1 MAHFMMKFKG
11 KGSYGYI
18 RQQKILTILS
28 TLLLFALALGFFFV
42 GYYTTGTKKNLFT
55 VVAILGILPAAKS
68 MVRAIMF
75 LRYASLKKDTYDLYA
90 ERCAVLPVLY
100 ENILT
105 TSQRSYFVPLLV
117 YANRSLAVLCEDAGD
132 PEALQL
138 HLHDSL
144 KTAGSDVTVKVFTDS
159 RLFFKR
165 VDEMSHHG
173 QDQELLTA
181 DSVFS
186 TIKALSL

>member
-1 MAHFMMKFKG
+1 MKAFKE
-11 KGSYGYI
+11 KGSFCYI
-18 RQQKILTILS
+18 RQQKIITILC

-75 LRYASLKKDTYDLYA
+75 LRYASLKKDTHSLYE
-90 ERCAVLPVLY
+90 ERLGSLPVLY

-105 TSQRSYFVPLLV
+105 TTARSYFVPLLV
-117 YANRSLAVLCEDAGD
+117 YAGGSLAVLCEDAGD
-132 PEALQL
+132 PAALET
-138 HLHDSL
+138 HLHDAL
-144 KTAGSDVTVKVFTDS
+144 KTAGISVIVKVFTDS

-165 VDEMSHHG
+165 VEEMKKHEPDG
-173 QDQELLTA
+173 KAAET
-181 DSVFS
+181 VFS